1 MTYDINTIYTKY
13 KQLTK
18 KQRQQLLAAL
28 QSQGINIVKIE
39 AYEYTDAPGIKH
51 LFFYFAED
59 SRKAI
64 PYFMLD
70 SEVWEKIFQLV
81 SLTHSGHYI
90 LFNTQLNPLSSL
102 YATLY
107 PKPRFWVC
115 QRMNALVPLPFQIPY
130 APSLPTY
137 HHRSSVCSSAI
148 DKQ

>member
-59 SRKAI
+59 SKKAI
-64 PYFMLD
+64 PYFILD
-70 SEVWEKIFQLV
+70 SKEWEVVQQEIMK
-81 SLTHSGHYI
+81 
-90 LFNTQLNPLSSL
+90 
-102 YATLY
+102 
-107 PKPRFWVC
+107 
-115 QRMNALVPLPFQIPY
+115 
-130 APSLPTY
+130 
-137 HHRSSVCSSAI
+137 
-148 DKQ
+148 

>member
-39 AYEYTDAPGIKH
+39 AYEYADALGVKD

-59 SRKAI
+59 SRNAI

-70 SEVWEKIFQLV
+70 SKVWEEIK
-81 SLTHSGHYI
+81 
-90 LFNTQLNPLSSL
+90 LS
-102 YATLY
+102 
-107 PKPRFWVC
+107 
-115 QRMNALVPLPFQIPY
+115 
-130 APSLPTY
+130 
-137 HHRSSVCSSAI
+137 I
-148 DKQ
+148 DRYLR

>member
-51 LFFYFAED
+51 LFFYFTGD
-59 SRKAI
+59 SKKAI

-70 SEVWEKIFQLV
+70 SEVWEKILQAI
-81 SLTHSGHYI
+81 HI
-90 LFNTQLNPLSSL
+90 SS
-102 YATLY
+102 T
-107 PKPRFWVC
+107 
-115 QRMNALVPLPFQIPY
+115 
-130 APSLPTY
+130 
-137 HHRSSVCSSAI
+137 
-148 DKQ
+148 

>member
-1 MTYDINTIYTKY
+1 MTYDINTIYTKF

-39 AYEYTDAPGIKH
+39 AYEYADAPGIKH

-70 SEVWEKIFQLV
+70 REVWKKILW
-81 SLTHSGHYI
+81 YI
-90 LFNTQLNPLSSL
+90 M
-102 YATLY
+102 
-107 PKPRFWVC
+107 KE
-115 QRMNALVPLPFQIPY
+115 
-130 APSLPTY
+130 
-137 HHRSSVCSSAI
+137 
-148 DKQ
+148 

>member
-28 QSQGINIVKIE
+28 LSQGINIVKIE
-39 AYEYTDAPGIKH
+39 AYEYADAPGIKH

-70 SEVWEKIFQLV
+70 SEIWEKFC
-81 SLTHSGHYI
+81 HYLMDKI
-90 LFNTQLNPLSSL
+90 LF
-102 YATLY
+102 Y
-107 PKPRFWVC
+107 P
-115 QRMNALVPLPFQIPY
+115 
-130 APSLPTY
+130 
-137 HHRSSVCSSAI
+137 
-148 DKQ
+148 

>member
-18 KQRQQLLAAL
+18 KQRQQLLTAL
-28 QSQGINIVKIE
+28 QSQGINIVQIA

-70 SEVWEKIFQLV
+70 SEVWEKIL
-81 SLTHSGHYI
+81 LYI
-90 LFNTQLNPLSSL
+90 M
-102 YATLY
+102 
-107 PKPRFWVC
+107 KE
-115 QRMNALVPLPFQIPY
+115 
-130 APSLPTY
+130 
-137 HHRSSVCSSAI
+137 
-148 DKQ
+148 